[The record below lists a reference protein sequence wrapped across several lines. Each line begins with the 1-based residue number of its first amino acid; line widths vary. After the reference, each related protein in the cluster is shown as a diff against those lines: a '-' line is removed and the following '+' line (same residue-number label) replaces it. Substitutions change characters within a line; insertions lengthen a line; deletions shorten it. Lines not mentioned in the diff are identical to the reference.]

1 LASVR
6 SLLIV
11 NFCCGVMLVVVLLQG
26 HVCFLFYQFF
36 PISFFGCYFS
46 YIYIYICKE
55 KKKKKEEVLVSRAL
69 HMSEKSCNLICPEE
83 LITDYLYFW
92 LMIL

>member
-1 LASVR
+1 MFVS
-6 SLLIV
+6 
-11 NFCCGVMLVVVLLQG
+11 
-26 HVCFLFYQFF
+26 CF
-36 PISFFGCYFS
+36 ISFFQFPFLVVIFLI

>member
-1 LASVR
+1 MFVS
-6 SLLIV
+6 
-11 NFCCGVMLVVVLLQG
+11 
-26 HVCFLFYQFF
+26 CF
-36 PISFFGCYFS
+36 ISFFQFPFLVVIFL
-46 YIYIYICKE
+46 IYIYICKE